1 MVTPLGVI
9 LAPVATVAVLFGALA
24 FAIIGLI
31 GKSEIV
37 LKDEDIY

>member
-1 MVTPLGVI
+1 MVSPLGVI
-9 LAPVATVAVLFGALA
+9 LVPVGAIAILFGVLA

-31 GKSEIV
+31 GKSEFV

>member
-1 MVTPLGVI
+1 MVTPLGIILVPVGAIAVI
-9 LAPVATVAVLFGALA
+9 FGVLA
-24 FAIIGLI
+24 FAIICLI